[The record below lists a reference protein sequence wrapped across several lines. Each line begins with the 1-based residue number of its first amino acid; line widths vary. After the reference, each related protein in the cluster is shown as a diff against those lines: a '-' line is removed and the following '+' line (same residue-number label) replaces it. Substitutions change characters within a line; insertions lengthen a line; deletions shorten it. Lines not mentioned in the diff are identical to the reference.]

1 MKKYRKVQ
9 AKHFQ
14 KKTLNPSKKNIAQ
27 KLYIHGYFNRT
38 IEKDE
43 KLDHSNSKS

>member
-27 KLYIHGYFNRT
+27 KLYMAT
-38 IEKDE
+38 LIEQLK
-43 KLDHSNSKS
+43 KTKS